1 MGDQEE
7 DIKKITKTSAKLH
20 GYGGHDIPVIGTIR
34 LECSVN
40 NVRKSKN
47 FYVAQ
52 TKSKTILGLKSC
64 RDMMLVKIMDEVN
77 EEFAEKNTDKEN
89 QKNIIEENV
98 KRISGKKGDDKF

>member
-34 LECSVN
+34 LECSVS
-40 NVRKSKN
+40 NVRKSKD
-47 FYVAQ
+47 FDVAQ
-52 TKSKTILGLKSC
+52 TKSKTISGLKSC

-89 QKNIIEENV
+89 QKNII
-98 KRISGKKGDDKF
+98 